1 MPLSISPTTS
11 ADTFT
16 SVPNRSYTSLHPPVT
31 SLKVSPTFDDNTV
44 CSVALKER
52 FKCPRRRKMFPL
64 YTSGSALHTCTGAA
78 VGFIDG
84 STLGI
89 TDGKYEGSCDG
100 DNDGKSDGF
109 VDGACVKSTSR
120 MPVSDISLATPFS
133 DPYTSSTFKPGKI
146 SSIAKLSDDSIST
159 NFSLLLSR
167 RISIAVAL
175 VERLISSGFILSA
188 SSTSESMRTPKK
200 GSVSLQ
206 P

>member
-84 STLGI
+84 STDGDI
-89 TDGKYEGSCDG
+89 DGNVDGGVEGKKDGVTDGNVDGDIDG
-100 DNDGKSDGF
+100 DND
-109 VDGACVKSTSR
+109 
-120 MPVSDISLATPFS
+120 SDI
-133 DPYTSSTFKPGKI
+133 DGEI
-146 SSIAKLSDDSIST
+146 DG
-159 NFSLLLSR
+159 
-167 RISIAVAL
+167 IAV
-175 VERLISSGFILSA
+175 G
-188 SSTSESMRTPKK
+188 
-200 GSVSLQ
+200 
-206 P
+206 